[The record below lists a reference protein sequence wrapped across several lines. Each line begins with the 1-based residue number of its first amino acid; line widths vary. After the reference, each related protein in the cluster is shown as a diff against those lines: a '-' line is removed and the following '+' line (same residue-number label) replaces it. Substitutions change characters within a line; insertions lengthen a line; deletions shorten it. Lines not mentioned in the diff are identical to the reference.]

1 MKKRVQ
7 NAWRMAKRRAMAANG
22 KTFTERLREAVRKG
36 GVVESVAFT
45 PQKTEAEKRAERM
58 G

>member
-22 KTFTERLREAVRKG
+22 KTFTERAMEAARNG
-36 GVVESVAFT
+36 TTVETVNFT
-45 PQKTEAEKRAERM
+45 PRKK
-58 G
+58 GLL